1 LESREFLRIIIE
13 QASVPV
19 VVDAGIGAPS
29 QAAEAMEMGA
39 SAVLVNTAIAVSS
52 DPVSMARAFAK
63 AVEAGRMAHVAGL
76 GGVGQNAQATSP
88 LTNFLS

>member
-1 LESREFLRIIIE
+1 
-13 QASVPV
+13 
-19 VVDAGIGAPS
+19 
-29 QAAEAMEMGA
+29 
-39 SAVLVNTAIAVSS
+39 LVNTAIAVSS

-76 GGVGQNAQATSP
+76 GGIGQNAQATSP